1 MGTNDVYGMDGIRNR
16 TAEAVWARVEKLL
29 QEDALPCGCRSC
41 VADLVAFALNRVRPR
56 YTTSILGDL
65 HPDAAQSR
73 RAKIEIDL
81 AIEAGLRRLREHP
94 HHD

>member
-1 MGTNDVYGMDGIRNR
+1 MGTGGIYGLDMIRNR
-16 TAEAVWARVEKLL
+16 TAETVWERVQLL
-29 QEDALPCGCRSC
+29 LREDSLPCSCPSC
-41 VADLVAFALNRVRPR
+41 VADLVAFALNRVTPR

-73 RAKIEIDL
+73 RTRLEIDL
-81 AIEAGLRRLREHP
+81 AIEAGLRRLEAHP